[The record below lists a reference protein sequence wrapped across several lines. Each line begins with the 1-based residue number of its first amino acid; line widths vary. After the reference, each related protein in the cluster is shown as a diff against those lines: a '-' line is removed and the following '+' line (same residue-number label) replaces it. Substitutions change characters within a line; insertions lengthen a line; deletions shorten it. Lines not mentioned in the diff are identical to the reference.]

1 MSRLINTTTHDLQDK
16 SIRDT
21 KDGRLL
27 LTNYMSHDLALLIS
41 DNRLLHVSVL
51 EQHTGKVGAVY
62 LSKIKNVVKNINACF
77 AEIEGGELVFL
88 PLELCKNA
96 FIINRPPD
104 GRILEGDDILI
115 QITRDALKT
124 KQAAATTEITLT
136 GRYFVMNTGSSRIG
150 ISSKLSETTRIRLAN
165 LLQEYN
171 IANDKMRF
179 KNPRISHPYGLV
191 VRTEAADASAQ
202 DIIQEF
208 VTLHETFVS
217 IFERALHSTC
227 FTCLKPAPDSW
238 EAVLDQLP
246 AYEYNQVITDVLS
259 FKQKTESYFAA
270 RELSVRFY
278 EDDSYPLCKLYGIE
292 YKLEEALARRV
303 WLKSGAY
310 LVIDITEALVV
321 FDVNSGKYEARK
333 ASSETFYQINLEA
346 ATEIARQI
354 RLRNLSG
361 IILIDFINMDDTKQ
375 KESLLEHMRSLV
387 KKDRIHTKVVDI
399 TPLGL
404 MELTRKKVNKP
415 LADLLK

>member
-1 MSRLINTTTHDLQDK
+1 MSRLINTKPKDLQNK

-21 KDGRLL
+21 IEGRLL
-27 LTNYMSHDLALLIS
+27 LTNYMSHDLALLIR
-41 DNRLLHVSVL
+41 DNKLVHVSVL
-51 EQHTGKVGAVY
+51 DQHTGKVGAIY
-62 LSKIKNVVKNINACF
+62 LSKIKNVVKNIDACF
-77 AEIEGGELVFL
+77 AEIENGELVYL
-88 PLELCKNA
+88 PLALCKNA
-96 FIINRPPD
+96 FIINRPHD
-104 GRILEGDDILI
+104 GRILEGDEILI

-124 KQAAATTEITLT
+124 KQAAATTQITLT
-136 GRYFVMNTGSSRIG
+136 GRYFVMNTGSTRIG

-165 LLQEYN
+165 LLQECN
-171 IANDKMRF
+171 IANEKMHL
-179 KNPRISHPYGLV
+179 KNPCISHPYGIV

-217 IFERALHSTC
+217 IFERAIHSTC
-227 FTCLKPAPDSW
+227 FTCIKPAASSW
-238 EAVLDQLP
+238 ESVLDQIP
-246 AYEYNQVITDVLS
+246 VCEYTQVITDVLS
-259 FKQKTESYFAA
+259 IKQETEPYFAS
-270 RELSVRFY
+270 RDLSVRLY
-278 EDDSYPLCKLYGIE
+278 EDVSYPLYKLYSIE
-292 YKLEEALARRV
+292 SKLGEALTRRV

-321 FDVNSGKYEARK
+321 FDVNSGKYESQK
-333 ASSETFYQINLEA
+333 ASAETFYQINLEA

-361 IILIDFINMDDTKQ
+361 IILIDFINMDDSEQ
-375 KESLLEHMRSLV
+375 KESLIEHMRALV
-387 KKDRIHTKVVDI
+387 KKDRIHTNVIDI